1 MQRVV
6 ALSVLSLVAAA
17 YAQPQTGTKTR
28 HAHPSGPPSP
38 AAKKTA
44 ATATHKRA
52 SSAVSTGTVARTSR
66 KVSPGGAAGVRSRRG
81 KGTRKSAKAAPSY
94 QLHPDPERYR
104 QIQQALADK
113 GYYKGQVN
121 GEWGDDSV
129 EALKKFQADRKI
141 DEDGKINSLSLIGLG
156 LGPKHDGSSGRVE
169 PTPPAGSDLSPTLSP
184 PAEPPST
191 TAATTPPE

>member
-6 ALSVLSLVAAA
+6 ALSVLSIVAAA
-17 YAQPQTGTKTR
+17 YAQSQASTKTR
-28 HAHPSGPPSP
+28 HTHPSGPSSTPAKKP
-38 AAKKTA
+38 AAA
-44 ATATHKRA
+44 AHKHA
-52 SSAVSTGTVARTSR
+52 STTVSTGTGARASR
-66 KVSPGGAAGVRSRRG
+66 RVTASGGPGVRSRRG
-81 KGTRKSAKAAPSY
+81 KGIRKSAKAAPSY

-169 PTPPAGSDLSPTLSP
+169 STPPAGSDLSPDLPPP
-184 PAEPPST
+184 PAESPSAR
-191 TAATTPPE
+191 AATPPE